1 MINKKDMQSL
11 SKFISEGSYTSYER
25 YINSSISKVEPLVGD
40 YPQLKKLLKSVVAN
54 YQSINGFLE
63 PLVDFFLEVEKEHQ
77 KGLKIA
83 RPFIDLVGS
92 IKDYVEYR
100 FDTKE
105 AYYLTLVSND
115 YEKVIEK
122 NFPEMKKVQGYQST
136 DALLQVMYDRLW
148 DIYGEEQ

>member
-1 MINKKDMQSL
+1 MKNL
-11 SKFISEGSYTSYER
+11 TEFIGEGSYTPYER
-25 YINSSISKVEPLVGD
+25 YINTCISNVEPLVSG
-40 YPQLKKLLKSVVAN
+40 YPKLKKLLKPVVAN
-54 YQSINGFLE
+54 YRSINGFLE
-63 PLVDFFLEVEKEHQ
+63 PLVDFFIEVEKEHQ

-83 RPFIDLVGS
+83 RPFIDLVGY

-105 AYYLTLVSND
+105 AYYLTLVGND

-122 NFPEMKKVQGYQST
+122 TFPEMKKVQGYQST

-148 DIYGEEQ
+148 DIYGEE